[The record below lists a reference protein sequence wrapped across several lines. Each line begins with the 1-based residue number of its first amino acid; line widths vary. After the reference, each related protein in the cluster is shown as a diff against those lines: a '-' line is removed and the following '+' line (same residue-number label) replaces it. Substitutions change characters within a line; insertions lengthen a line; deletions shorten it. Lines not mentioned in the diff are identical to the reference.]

1 MPHVKSFEDAADNL
15 ANAANRL
22 HAAGQTLA
30 GARAEVSVERMYGL
44 LNGVGGDLIE
54 AATELRMLA
63 ARLRNA
69 AAEFESLD
77 EA

>member
-1 MPHVKSFEDAADNL
+1 MPYIKSFEDAADNL

-22 HAAGQTLA
+22 QAAGQTLA

-44 LNGVGGDLIE
+44 LNGVGGDLVE
-54 AATELRMLA
+54 AATELLTVA

-69 AAEFESLD
+69 AAEFESLE